1 MMFNFWVIFD
11 PQEIFVGHHLCT
23 LPSPKITSQ
32 INPAKFETFETE
44 TSFRLE
50 NNWELP
56 KLLAYDATISS
67 AHPKNSKL
75 KEDLNLQSLGFEDQC

>member
-44 TSFRLE
+44 SCQNYWLMTPLSAVR
-50 NNWELP
+50 
-56 KLLAYDATISS
+56 T